1 MYENIRVPPPPPGG
15 SLYFRWS
22 RTICAFLR
30 HAEEQFCEII
40 LNLDQWLR
48 RRCHLKGFLSGAL
61 AALVFCGDLSNFGRG
76 HNGEP
81 SSSWEVILTLD
92 QLFRR
97 IYRVKKKF
105 TGRQRFITIA
115 HLEPSAQVS

>member
-1 MYENIRVPPPPPGG
+1 MYENIRVPRPPPGG
-15 SLYFRWS
+15 SPYVRWS
-22 RTICAFLR
+22 RTICAILR

-61 AALVFCGDLSNFGRG
+61 ADLVFCGDLSNFGRG

-81 SSSWEVILTLD
+81 SSSCGK
-92 QLFRR
+92 LF
-97 IYRVKKKF
+97 
-105 TGRQRFITIA
+105 
-115 HLEPSAQVS
+115 